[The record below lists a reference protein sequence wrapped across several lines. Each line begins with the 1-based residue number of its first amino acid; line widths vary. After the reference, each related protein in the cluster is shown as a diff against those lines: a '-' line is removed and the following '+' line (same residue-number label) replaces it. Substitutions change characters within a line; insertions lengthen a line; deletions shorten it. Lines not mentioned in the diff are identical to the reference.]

1 MGEQLDHAIERA
13 SRKRWGYGAPIT
25 QFLAE
30 DPELIVGALT
40 TWYSFAVDPT
50 QKVAWLEQISLLKKL
65 LDRYA
70 AARGA
75 LFLEYDIPRLGL
87 RVDTVLV
94 LEHVVFVLEFKVG
107 ARDYSRD
114 AIDQVWDYALD
125 LKNFHEASHTAPIV
139 PILVATKAA
148 AATLQIETGHH
159 KDSVPIPLR
168 CNAESLADAIKLGLQ
183 HFQSGGIDSDQWQ
196 QGRYHPTPTV
206 VEAARALYAGHTVEE
221 ISRSDAGAENLTVTA
236 NRLAELIA
244 TVRKRHE
251 KAIFFVTGV
260 PGAGKTLVGL
270 DIANRHTDKDDNL
283 YSVYLSGNDPLVKVL
298 HEALARDQV
307 ARAKRSGETL
317 RIGEA
322 RSAVKQFI
330 QNVHHF
336 RDDCLASSDAPIEHI
351 ALFDEA
357 QRAWDLHQTSSF
369 MSRKKGIPGF
379 DQSEPAF
386 LISCLDRHE
395 DWAVVVCLV
404 GSGQEINTGEAGI
417 SEWLTAMR
425 TRFADWQIYLSPR
438 LREIEYH
445 ADAEL
450 EAIRSSSRAHW
461 DDALHLATS
470 MRSFRSERV
479 SEFVNLLLALKV
491 ESARVA
497 LEQVLPNFPIR
508 LTRHL
513 DHAKA
518 WLRQQARGSE
528 RYGIVVS
535 SQAQRLKPHAIDIR
549 VKVDPVQWFL
559 ESKQDVR
566 SSYYLEDV
574 ATEFQVQGLEL
585 DWTCVVWDGDL
596 RLNRNQWEHFSFK
609 GKRWERIRKNIR
621 QRYLLNAYRVLLTR
635 ARQGMVIVVPEG
647 SADDPSRAPEYY
659 DPAFKLLADI
669 GIPAL
674 PPG

>member
-1 MGEQLDHAIERA
+1 MGDRADRAIEIATPRE
-13 SRKRWGYGAPIT
+13 RWGYGAAVAD
-25 QFLAE
+25 FLTE
-30 DPELIVGALT
+30 DPQRIIGALT
-40 TWYSFAVDPT
+40 TWYSFAVDPS
-50 QKVAWLEQISLLKKL
+50 QKVAWLEQISILQSLL
-65 LDRYA
+65 RPYA
-70 AARGA
+70 TSDGA
-75 LFLEYDIPRLGL
+75 LFFEYDIPRLGL

-94 LEHVVFVLEFKVG
+94 LEQVLFVLEFKVG

-125 LKNFHEASHTAPIV
+125 LKNFHEASHQIPVV
-139 PILVATKAA
+139 PILVATSAS
-148 AATLQIETGHH
+148 TTPLHIETAKHT
-159 KDSVPIPLR
+159 DDVPIPLR
-168 CNAESLADAIKLGLQ
+168 CNATSLADAIRIGLG
-183 HFQSGGIDSDQWQ
+183 HFEPKRIDPAVWQ
-196 QGRYHPTPTV
+196 RGRYHPTPTI
-206 VEAARALYAGHTVEE
+206 VEAARALYAGHSVEE
-221 ISRSDAGAENLTVTA
+221 ISRSDAGAANLTVTS

-244 TVRKRHE
+244 NVRQRGG

-270 DIANRHTDKDDNL
+270 DIANRHTDADDSL

-307 ARAKRSGETL
+307 ARANRSGKKL

-322 RSAVKQFI
+322 RSSVKQFI

-336 RDDCLASSDAPIEHI
+336 CDDCLAEPAAPIEHI

-369 MSRKKGIPGF
+369 MSRKKGIEGF
-379 DQSEPAF
+379 NQSEPEF

-417 SEWLTAMR
+417 TEWLSAIR
-425 TRFADWQIYLSPR
+425 KRFNDWQIYLSPR

-445 ADAEL
+445 ADEEL
-450 EAIRSSSRAHW
+450 AALQANPCAHW
-461 DDALHLATS
+461 DEALHLATS

-479 SEFVNLLLALKV
+479 SEFVNLLLALEV
-491 ESARVA
+491 ESARA
-497 LEQVLPNFPIR
+497 TLAQVLPAFPIR

-535 SQAQRLKPHAIDIR
+535 SQAQRLKPHAIDVR

-559 ESKQDVR
+559 ESKEDVR

-596 RLNRNQWEHFSFK
+596 RLNGDHWEHFSFK
-609 GKRWERIRKNIR
+609 GKRWQRVLKDVR

-647 SADDPSRAPEYY
+647 SADDPSRAPAYY
-659 DPAFKLLADI
+659 DPAFKLLADL
-669 GIPAL
+669 GVPSL
-674 PPG
+674 

>member
-1 MGEQLDHAIERA
+1 MDHAVERA
-13 SRKRWGYGAPIT
+13 SRERWGYGASIA

-30 DPELIVGALT
+30 DPQLIVGALT
-40 TWYSFAVDPT
+40 TWYSFAVDPS
-50 QKVAWLEQISLLKKL
+50 QKVAWLEQIALLKKL

-75 LFLEYDIPRLGL
+75 LFFEYDIPRLGL

-148 AATLQIETGHH
+148 AATLQIETGRHQ
-159 KDSVPIPLR
+159 DGVPIPLR
-168 CNAESLADAIKLGLQ
+168 CNAESLADAFQLGLQ
-183 HFQSGGIDSDQWQ
+183 HFQFGGIDPDQWQ
-196 QGRYHPTPTV
+196 QGRYHPTPTI
-206 VEAARALYAGHTVEE
+206 VEAARALYAGHTVGE

-236 NRLAELIA
+236 NRLAGLIA
-244 TVRKRHE
+244 TVRKRDE

-336 RDDCLASSDAPIEHI
+336 RDDCLASSGAPIEHI

-369 MSRKKGIPGF
+369 MSRKKGISGF

-417 SEWLTAMR
+417 SEWLAAIR

-450 EAIRSSSRAHW
+450 EIIRSSPRIHW

-479 SEFVNLLLALKV
+479 SEFVNLLLALEV

-497 LEQVLPNFPIR
+497 LAQVLPNFPIR
-508 LTRHL
+508 LTRRL
-513 DHAKA
+513 DHAKE

-559 ESKQDVR
+559 ESKEDVR

-609 GKRWERIRKNIR
+609 GKRWERIRKDVR

>member
-1 MGEQLDHAIERA
+1 MGEGVDHETGRPALRE
-13 SRKRWGYGAPIT
+13 RWGYGAPIT
-25 QFLAE
+25 QFLAD
-30 DPELIVGALT
+30 DPQQVVGALT
-40 TWYSFAVDPT
+40 TWYSFAVDLS
-50 QKVAWLEQISLLKKL
+50 QKVAWLEQISILKDIL
-65 LDRYA
+65 RPYA
-70 AARGA
+70 TSEGA
-75 LFLEYDIPRLGL
+75 LFFEYDIPRLGL
-87 RVDTVLV
+87 RVDTVLI
-94 LEHVVFVLEFKVG
+94 LEHVLFVIEFKVG
-107 ARDYSRD
+107 AHDYSRD

-125 LKNFHEASHTAPIV
+125 LKNFHEASHQIPIV
-139 PILVATKAA
+139 PVLVATKAR
-148 AATLQIETGHH
+148 ATAIQIGTGHH
-159 KDSVPIPLR
+159 KDDVLLPLR
-168 CNAESLADAIKLGLQ
+168 CNAASLADAIQISLK
-183 HFQSGGIDSDQWQ
+183 HFRHEGIDPDSWQ
-196 QGRYHPTPTV
+196 RGRYHPTPTI
-206 VEAARALYAGHTVEE
+206 VEAARALYAGHSVEE
-221 ISRSDAGAENLTVTA
+221 ISRSDAGAENLSVTA
-236 NRLAELIA
+236 NRLAKLIA
-244 TVRKRHE
+244 EVRQRGE

-270 DIANRHTDKDDNL
+270 DIANRHTDKNDNL

-307 ARAKRSGETL
+307 TRAKQSGKSLLL
-317 RIGEA
+317 REA
-322 RSAVKQFI
+322 RSTVKQFI

-357 QRAWDLHQTSSF
+357 QRAWDLHETARF
-369 MSRKKGIPGF
+369 METKKGQPGF
-379 DQSEPAF
+379 NESEPEF
-386 LISCLDRHE
+386 LISCLDRHG

-404 GSGQEINTGEAGI
+404 GSGQEINRGEAGI
-417 SEWLTAMR
+417 SEWLTAIR
-425 TRFADWQIYLSPR
+425 QRFDKWQIYLSPR

-450 EAIRSSSRAHW
+450 RALATNPRAHW

-479 SEFVNLLLALKV
+479 SEFVNLLLALEV
-491 ESARVA
+491 ESARAA
-497 LEQVLPNFPIR
+497 LSDVLPGFPIR

-513 DHAKA
+513 DHAKT

-535 SQAQRLKPHAIDIR
+535 SQAQRLKPHAIDVR
-549 VKVDPVQWFL
+549 VKVDPVRWFL

-596 RLNRNQWEHFSFK
+596 RLNAGQWDHFSFK
-609 GKRWERIRKNIR
+609 GKRWEHVRSEVRK
-621 QRYLLNAYRVLLTR
+621 RYLLNAYRVLLTR

-647 SADDPSRAPEYY
+647 SNDDPSREPAYY
-659 DPAFKLLADI
+659 DPAYQLLADL
-669 GIPAL
+669 GIPQL
-674 PPG
+674 